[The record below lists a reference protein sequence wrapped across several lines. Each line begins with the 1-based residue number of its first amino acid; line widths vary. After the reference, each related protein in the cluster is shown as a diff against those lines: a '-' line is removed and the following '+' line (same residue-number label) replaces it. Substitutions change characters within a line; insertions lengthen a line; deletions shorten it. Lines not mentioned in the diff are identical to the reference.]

1 MWRRTVCS
9 SKNLD
14 QNRKEVLQEMTE
26 MASHIN
32 VKVNPEVG

>member
-1 MWRRTVCS
+1 MWTRIIFS